1 MVKLLLET
9 VWWLLT
15 KLNIELIWFSSFTFG
30 YVLRHESRISKEYL
44 YTYMCRDNI
53 KVEATQVLATG
64 ISMVI
69 YCCCLVVESCPT
81 LRSHGL
87 QHSRPPDP
95 HDLLK
100 FAQVHVHCIGYGA
113 NQSCVMPSSHL
124 ILWHPL
130 LLPSAF
136 PSIRDFSNDGGIY
149 MEWNIQ
155 SQKGRNSDVFQHG
168 WTLQILC

>member
-100 FAQVHVHCIGYGA
+100 FAQVHVHWICDAI
-113 NQSCVMPSSHL
+113 QPSCP
-124 ILWHPL
+124 
-130 LLPSAF
+130 LLPSSPSAF
-136 PSIRDFSNDGGIY
+136 SL
-149 MEWNIQ
+149 
-155 SQKGRNSDVFQHG
+155 SQHQGLFQWVGTSHHVAEVLELIG
-168 WTLQILC
+168 KS